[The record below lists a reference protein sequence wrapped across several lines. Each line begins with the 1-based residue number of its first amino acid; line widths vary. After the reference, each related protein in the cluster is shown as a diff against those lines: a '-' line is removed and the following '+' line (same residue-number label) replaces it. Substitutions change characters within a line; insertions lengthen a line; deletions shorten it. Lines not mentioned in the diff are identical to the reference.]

1 IDPATGSLIGR
12 GEGGEGLSMMEYLQ
26 LVKLNLSN
34 LKCCLAFMNSFAGG
48 AGEDAAKDWL
58 MCMTGTDNP
67 GSFVG
72 WAGSVGDIYG
82 VMRHGET
89 LAKIGDC
96 LAGAYELYGTI
107 KGP

>member
-1 IDPATGSLIGR
+1 
-12 GEGGEGLSMMEYLQ
+12 MEYLQ

-34 LKCCLAFMNSFAGG
+34 LKCCLAFMNSFMGG

-72 WAGSVGDIYG
+72 WFGSVVDIYSVVKWG
-82 VMRHGET
+82 GLVDQ
-89 LAKIGDC
+89 IGDC
-96 LAGAYELYGTI
+96 LAGAYDLYGLI